1 MATTQ
6 KIHRGFL
13 VLIACC
19 AICFSTV
26 TLSFNTM
33 GLFYTPAA
41 TDLGI
46 EVGRF
51 GRYISAEY
59 LSMAICM
66 FFAGKILA
74 KYDARW
80 VLTICCVM
88 VSVPLALMSTYSQ
101 LWQFYASAVV
111 MGAANTVLLYLMVPT
126 MIDRWFK
133 DRVGFFVGL
142 ALAFTGIGATVF
154 NPLGGWI
161 IQNYGWRMGYLVF
174 GLISGCVGIPAA
186 FFLVRN
192 KPADMNLTP
201 WTKRSDEELAEEA
214 AKAALV
220 ANRGVSFSRAIR
232 TPALYMVALF
242 AGLMDM
248 GLTLNYY
255 LPSYEMSLGYD
266 VLVTSTFA
274 SAVMIG
280 QVLGKIG
287 LGIINDWKVEA
298 GSVTAIT
305 SGLIGVG
312 LMTFLGGSGIYWL
325 YIGAFF
331 YGIFFAGTTV
341 TISLMVRGVYGSKD
355 FARIFS
361 ITSTVATLSSAFSSY
376 IWGWVIDLTGNY
388 TTMLII
394 GMCIMAST
402 YIVAAIYF
410 KLGAKVKA
418 EAAAEDA
425 AAEAALAAAQ
435 ADAAI
440 VDKFRA

>member
-1 MATTQ
+1 MASTP

-33 GLFYTPAA
+33 GLFYTPAG

-51 GRYISAEY
+51 GTYISAEY

-74 KYDARW
+74 KYDARK
-80 VLTICCVM
+80 VLTICCTM
-88 VSVPLALMSTYSQ
+88 VSAGIILMSTYNQ
-101 LWQFYASAVV
+101 LWQFYCSAIV
-111 MGAANTVLLYLMVPT
+111 MGAANTILLYLMVPT

-142 ALAFTGIGATVF
+142 ALAFTGIGAVVF
-154 NPLGGWI
+154 NPLGGWLI
-161 IQNYGWRMGYLVF
+161 KSFGWRSGYLVF
-174 GLISGCVGIPAA
+174 GIISAVIGIPSA

-192 KPADMNLTP
+192 KPADMSLTP
-201 WTKRSDEELAEEA
+201 WTKRSAAELEAEAQA
-214 AKAALV
+214 AAA
-220 ANRGVSFSRAIR
+220 AASKGVSFRRAVR

-242 AGLMDM
+242 AGVIDM
-248 GLTLNYY
+248 GVTLNYY

-280 QVLGKIG
+280 QTLGKIG
-287 LGIINDWKVEA
+287 LGVINDWNVKA
-298 GSVTAIT
+298 GAVTAIT
-305 SGLIGVG
+305 CGIVGVG
-312 LMTFLGGSGIYWL
+312 LMTFLGGTGIVWL

-331 YGIFFAGTTV
+331 YGIFFAGATV
-341 TISLMVRGVYGSKD
+341 TVSLMVRGVYGSKD

-361 ITSTVATLSSAFSSY
+361 ITSTVATLSSAFSSA
-376 IWGWVIDLTGNY
+376 IWGWVVDLTGSY
-388 TTMLII
+388 QVMLYI
-394 GMCIMAST
+394 GLGVMFL
-402 YIVAAIYF
+402 IYF
-410 KLGAKVKA
+410 IAAAYFKMGEKVKREA
-418 EAAAEDA
+418 EEEDA
-425 AAEAALAAAQ
+425 RLAAEAQAASAE
-435 ADAAI
+435 
-440 VDKFRA
+440 